1 MNIVNIP
8 SYLKPAHVDQ
18 WIYRLEQSLDSFF
31 GMNYD
36 SSFLAKLRRLGGE
49 YTLEFSDELIWEDG
63 KPISLDDAKAA
74 LVDWLAKHSGRAK
87 DDESIKRLIRRIEE
101 AETAEELKKYASS
114 IGEYCAS
121 GDTPE
126 ERSESCVEIKESILN
141 LLGRIIAV
149 GQSNRLY
156 TLGRYYHSDKK
167 IVLYVRAI
175 NPSGIAAPLPLFEEV
190 FAHEAFHAYHYYA
203 CEIASKNALLQELRC
218 RDDYTS
224 KVVKESLAAFFEF
237 YYCGRNG
244 ISTDIDNDWQTN
256 PVYIYPYSGAKYL
269 SLLGNGASAS
279 PLDVFEASLR
289 DVDKALRLLLKADMY
304 AFYDVKN
311 VKERIVKTVTKQ
323 VLVTAAPPAL
333 TATITDQ
340 EIEDALHTMGRG
352 WFILKYAEEYRGM
365 PSPIPLD
372 YGDPKSIGT
381 RMSPYLKNRPFH
393 DEIIQYLKRGR
404 LDPRVR
410 AGEGTSIVRY
420 RELQDILD
428 RL

>member
-36 SSFLAKLRRLGGE
+36 SSFLAKLRQ

-63 KPISLDDAKAA
+63 KPISLDDAKTA
-74 LVDWLAKHSGRAK
+74 LKDLLAKHSGRAE
-87 DDESIKRLIRRIEE
+87 DDENIKDLIRHIEE
-101 AETAEELKKYASS
+101 AETAEELKEYASW
-114 IGEYCAS
+114 IAEYCAS
-121 GDTPE
+121 GDTRE
-126 ERSESCVEIKESILN
+126 EGSESYDEIKESILN
-141 LLGRIIAV
+141 LLSRVIAV
-149 GQSNRLY
+149 GQRNRLY
-156 TLGRYYHSDKK
+156 ILGRYYHSNRK
-167 IVLYVRAI
+167 IVLYVQAI
-175 NPSGIAAPLPLFEEV
+175 NPSDIAAPLPLFEEV

-203 CEIASKNALLQELRC
+203 CDIASKNAFLQELLC
-218 RDDYTS
+218 RYDYTS

-237 YYCGRNG
+237 YYCDRNG
-244 ISTDIDNDWQTN
+244 IPTDIDNDWQTN

-269 SLLGNGASAS
+269 SLSGNGASAS

-289 DVDKALRLLLKADMY
+289 DVDKALRLLLEADMD

-323 VLVTAAPPAL
+323 VLVAAAPPTL

-340 EIEDALHTMGRG
+340 EMEEVLDNMGKG
-352 WFILKYAEEYRGM
+352 WFILKYVEEYRGM
-365 PSPIPLD
+365 PSRIPLD
-372 YGDPKSIGT
+372 YGEPTSFPT
-381 RMSPYLKNRPFH
+381 RMWNYLKCRPFH

-404 LDPRVR
+404 LDRRVR
-410 AGEGTSIVRY
+410 AGVGADIVGY